1 VDTALKNGDFCLDSN
16 GRPRLISG
24 DRELLQRAMIRLNVP
39 LGSFVYD
46 AALGSQLRTLK
57 MDDADFMEKAISM
70 AREALRQLPELSV
83 ESARCSTEEP
93 PTVAVQLSNS
103 GKTTEIEVKL

>member
-1 VDTALKNGDFCLDSN
+1 MDTALANGDFCLDSN

-24 DRELLQRAMIRLNVP
+24 ERELFQRAMIRLNVP

-46 AALGSQLRTLK
+46 AALGSQLHTLK
-57 MDDADFMEKAISM
+57 IAEADFSTKAINM
-70 AREALRQLPELSV
+70 AQEALRQLPELSV
-83 ESARCSTEEP
+83 EGVRCSAEEP
-93 PTVAVQLSNS
+93 PTIAIQLSYS